1 MDKIM
6 DKVLEIVN
14 KHGVTEIVKKT
25 GLDPNTIYY
34 WKRGRSRGAR
44 TDTVDLLLDALGY
57 EVHIVPKTKKA
68 QGD

>member
-1 MDKIM
+1 MDKII

-25 GLDPNTIYY
+25 GLDPNTIYF
-34 WKRGRSRGAR
+34 WKRGRSSGAR

-57 EVHIVPKTKKA
+57 EVQILPKGNKK
-68 QGD
+68 GE